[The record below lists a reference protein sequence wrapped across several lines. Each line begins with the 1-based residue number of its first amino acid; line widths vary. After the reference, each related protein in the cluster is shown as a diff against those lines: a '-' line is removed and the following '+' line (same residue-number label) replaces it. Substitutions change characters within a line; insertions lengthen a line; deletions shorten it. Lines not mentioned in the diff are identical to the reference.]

1 MIPPSAPSPAPHRFA
16 AALDAPIDHTTPA
29 PPVAPALRPAVFLDR
44 DGTINVD
51 AHYLRRIEDVRLIP
65 GAAQAIARLNAA
77 GIPVIVVS
85 NQSGLGRGLITP
97 EEYEAVRQR
106 LEALLA
112 EAGAR
117 LDATYICP
125 HAPPGARVSRP
136 APAAPPAA
144 LQATA
149 PSLEPGVFADPPC
162 ECRKPGT
169 GLYRRAAVEHG
180 IDLPR
185 SWSIGDRWRDV
196 APGLSLGGCGI
207 LVPSPHT
214 PPDEVARARAEAM
227 IAPTLGDAISRV
239 LDALAGSG
247 Q

>member
-1 MIPPSAPSPAPHRFA
+1 MIPPPAPSPAPHRFDT
-16 AALDAPIDHTTPA
+16 ALDAPIDHGAPQ
-29 PPVAPALRPAVFLDR
+29 PPVAPARRPAVFLDR

-112 EAGAR
+112 DGGAR

-125 HAPPGARVSRP
+125 HAPLPVRASRP
-136 APAAPPAA
+136 SPAAAPAAV
-144 LQATA
+144 QATA
-149 PSLEPGVFADPPC
+149 PSLEAGVFTEASC

-169 GLYRRAAVEHG
+169 GLFRRAAVEHG
-180 IDLPR
+180 IDLSR

-207 LVPSPHT
+207 LVPSPDT
-214 PPDEVARARAEAM
+214 PPDEVARAHAEAM
-227 IAPTLGDAISRV
+227 IAPTLGDAVARV